1 MLLSYFFT
9 VDFTVGDC
17 KMFIQGYTVF
27 KFYPLSFKY
36 RDPAASPLNARQCM
50 LENQAIKLINRQ
62 FTFTRFQDYTLH
74 GYTVFKFYPLSFKYR
89 DSVPVL

>member
-62 FTFTRFQDYTLH
+62 FN
-74 GYTVFKFYPLSFKYR
+74 VFISVCLRLSPFR
-89 DSVPVL
+89 VTQFWSFNR